1 MTDKH
6 NPNNIDRQPVQGTPI
21 VEAYVE
27 ALVSAS
33 RAPSAEFVRSRI
45 RQRMLERGVLSHYEA
60 SRLHRGDRHVETIE
74 IPLGNISKA
83 RIRNSRQDDSEDDFR
98 RLVESISREGMLNPI
113 TVQRDPHL
121 EGRYI
126 LLAGSRR
133 LHAAAELGWR
143 TIRASVVECEGPCD
157 AHMVNL
163 LENLGRRDLSTWELA
178 SALEHMQGLG
188 LSVNELAQRTGYTEQ
203 YVYQLLSFL
212 KISLPI
218 VEAWRQRHALLT
230 LPCLQRLKAAGVGA
244 LDLWA
249 KLQSRHT
256 REEGKPLPTI
266 QTLLEQQ
273 LTADDPDHFV
283 YATPRRRS
291 HARLNKLRDHL
302 LRGPL
307 PTDPKKVRDMAVGI
321 VDYARG
327 VTKNIPGLIF

>member
-1 MTDKH
+1 MATKH
-6 NPNNIDRQPVQGTPI
+6 NPNNIDQQPVKGSPL
-21 VEAYVE
+21 VEACIR
-27 ALVSAS
+27 ALVSGA
-33 RAPSAEFVRSRI
+33 RAPSAESVRSRVH
-45 RQRMLERGVLSHYEA
+45 QRMLERRMLSHHEV
-60 SRLHRGDRHVETIE
+60 SRLHRGDRHVETVD
-74 IPLGNISKA
+74 IPLENISKA
-83 RIRNSRQDDSEDDFR
+83 RIRNSRQDDSEEDFR
-98 RLVESISREGMLNPI
+98 RLVETISREGMLNPI

-178 SALEHMQGLG
+178 SSLEHMQGLG
-188 LSVNELAQRTGYTEQ
+188 LSANELAQRTGYTAQ
-203 YVYQLLSFL
+203 HVYLLLSYL
-212 KISLPI
+212 KMPFPI
-218 VEAWRQRHALLT
+218 VEAWRHRHPVLT

-256 REEGKPLPTI
+256 KEEGKPIPTV
-266 QTLLEQQ
+266 QTLLEEQ
-273 LTADDPDHFV
+273 LIADDPDHLV
-283 YATPRRRS
+283 YATPRRTS

-302 LRGPL
+302 LRKPL
-307 PTDPKKVRDMAVGI
+307 PTDPKEVREMAIGI

-327 VTKNIPGLIF
+327 VTKKIPGLLF